1 MIRVEPTPTAQ
12 AVARIQAWLAANE
25 KRPREQIAREAGVD
39 AKILRMAAKDGWNP
53 TSDTL
58 QKLEAVIPAGWHPG
72 DPIAA
77 NEAA

>member
-25 KRPREQIAREAGVD
+25 KRPRAQIAKAAGVD
-39 AKILRMAAKDGWNP
+39 EKTIRLAAGEGWNP
-53 TSDTL
+53 TSETL

-72 DPIAA
+72 DPIDAS
-77 NEAA
+77 EAA